1 MVPFKYKWAWEK
13 YIAACANHW
22 MPQEVNMNRDIATWK
37 DPNGLSED
45 ERHIIKRNLG
55 FFVTADSLANM
66 GHETGRY
73 LLAASSSVQ
82 EALDSYDSRNGVFV
96 YALHEALTGSAG
108 QDADGNVGALALGE
122 FVSRRVGQ
130 LARSKAHEQ
139 DAVFRTAQREL
150 RSFPIARIA
159 K

>member
-1 MVPFKYKWAWEK
+1 VLVPADVKDISSMAAIARQGIEEPAL
-13 YIAACANHW
+13 IAALARI
-22 MPQEVNMNRDIATWK
+22 EARDALLFLDTCHSGK
-37 DPNGLSED
+37 
-45 ERHIIKRNLG
+45 
-55 FFVTADSLANM
+55 VTADSLANM

-82 EALDSYDSRNGVFV
+82 EALDSYDERNGVFV
-96 YALHEALTGSAG
+96 YAIHEAFTGSAG
-108 QDADGNVGALALGE
+108 QDAEGNVGALALGE

-139 DAVFRTAQREL
+139 DAVFRTAQKEL
-150 RSFPIARIA
+150 RSFPIARIG